1 MQPFNNKKRPRSYE
15 NCGVFAL
22 YVSVCVEVVDRGLIC
37 EYKVAIA
44 VIESAEIF
52 RCAAVYS
59 RYLPKSAADRSVIV
73 YRIECRLRCTDVQ
86 KLIAH
91 GA

>member
-44 VIESAEIF
+44 VIESA
-52 RCAAVYS
+52 
-59 RYLPKSAADRSVIV
+59 PWG
-73 YRIECRLRCTDVQ
+73 
-86 KLIAH
+86 
-91 GA
+91 GAQGENERFC